1 MAENTVN
8 NEENLNSQSF
18 QLEKEEEEKFSAD
31 TMPVN
36 RDQKTACSSSM
47 AALVKKIM
55 ASFSCPNHG

>member
-1 MAENTVN
+1 MAKNTVN

-47 AALVKKIM
+47 ASGEVHV
-55 ASFSCPNHG
+55 S